1 MSSVT
6 VAMSGGVDS
15 SLAAYYLLQKGYSV
29 SGITMIFRI
38 MFPDGK
44 SFQIGEKAAEDA
56 AIICTQLGISHQ
68 TVDYTEPFNDFVIS
82 DFVRNY
88 LEGRTPNPCIICNK
102 KVKFGKLA
110 DRAFQNGSDYFA
122 TGHYSSIINKES
134 NYFIKRNPLDPKD
147 QTYFLYKIRKEILP
161 KIIFPL
167 SGMEKSTVRIEAEK
181 AKLITAAK
189 KDSQDICFLP
199 DGDYRDFLSNY
210 IIKSG
215 IIVSSGN
222 FVDNDGK
229 ILGRHN
235 GIYNYTIGQ
244 RRGLGVAYSHPLYVS
259 GFNIEKNE
267 VILSKKDELF
277 SKSLKALDVNL
288 FTTLD
293 SGEYQLKTRYA
304 QKDKICTVKEINDGL
319 IIDFK
324 EPIDAVTKGQSA
336 VIYRDDLLIGGGII
350 EDVFS

>member
-6 VAMSGGVDS
+6 IAMSGGVDS
-15 SLAAYYLLQKGYSV
+15 SLAAYSLLQKGYSV

-44 SFQIGEKAAEDA
+44 SFLIGEKAAEDA
-56 AIICTQLGISHQ
+56 AKICIHLGIKHEI
-68 TVDYTEPFNDFVIS
+68 VDYTESFNEFVIS
-82 DFVRNY
+82 DFTRNY
-88 LEGRTPNPCIICNK
+88 LEGRTPNPCVICNK
-102 KVKFGKLA
+102 KIKFGKLA
-110 DRAFQNGSDYFA
+110 DQAFERGSDFFA
-122 TGHYSSIINKES
+122 TGHYSSIIDDGS
-134 NYFIKRNPLDPKD
+134 SYFIKRNALDPKD

-199 DGDYRDFLSNY
+199 DGDYRKFISRFIN
-210 IIKSG
+210 KTNVCASA
-215 IIVSSGN
+215 GN
-222 FVDNDGK
+222 FVNNEGK

-235 GIYNYTIGQ
+235 GIFNYTIGQ
-244 RRGLGVAYSHPLYVS
+244 RRGLGVAYAHPLYVS
-259 GFNIEKNE
+259 GFNIDKNE

-277 SKSLKALDVNL
+277 SKSLSASDINL
-288 FTTLD
+288 FTDLD
-293 SGEYQLKTRYA
+293 SGEYHLKTRYA
-304 QKDKICTVKEINDGL
+304 QKDKSCTVKMTDNKL
-319 IIDFK
+319 LIDFI

-336 VIYRDDLLIGGGII
+336 VLYRGDLLIGGGII
-350 EDVFS
+350 DEIFY

>member
-6 VAMSGGVDS
+6 IAMSGGVDS
-15 SLAAYYLLQKGYSV
+15 SLAAYSLLQKGYSV

-44 SFQIGEKAAEDA
+44 SFLIGEKAAEDA
-56 AIICTQLGISHQ
+56 AKICIHLGIKHEI
-68 TVDYTEPFNDFVIS
+68 VDYTESFNEFVIS
-82 DFVRNY
+82 DFTRSY
-88 LEGRTPNPCIICNK
+88 LEGRTPNPCVICNK
-102 KVKFGKLA
+102 KIKFGKLA
-110 DRAFQNGSDYFA
+110 DQAFERGSDFFA
-122 TGHYSSIINKES
+122 TGHYSSIINDGS
-134 NYFIKRNPLDPKD
+134 SYFIKRNALDPKD

-167 SGMEKSTVRIEAEK
+167 SGMDKSTVRIEAEK

-199 DGDYRDFLSNY
+199 DGDYRNFISKY
-210 IIKSG
+210 ISKSG

-235 GIYNYTIGQ
+235 GIFNYTIGQ
-244 RRGLGVAYSHPLYVS
+244 RRGLGVAYTHPLYVS

-277 SKSLKALDVNL
+277 SKSLSASDVNL
-288 FTTLD
+288 FTDLD
-293 SGEYQLKTRYA
+293 RGEYQLKTRYA
-304 QKDKICTVKEINDGL
+304 QKDKSCTVKMTDNKL
-319 IIDFK
+319 LIDFI

-336 VIYRDDLLIGGGII
+336 VLYRGDLLIGGGII
-350 EDVFS
+350 DDIFY

>member
-1 MSSVT
+1 MSNVT

-15 SLAAYYLLQKGYSV
+15 SLAAYSLLKQGYSV

-38 MFPDGK
+38 LFPDGE
-44 SFQIGEKAAEDA
+44 SFLIGEQSAEDA
-56 AIICTQLGISHQ
+56 RKICAQLGIQHQ
-68 TVDYTEPFNDFVIS
+68 IVDYTESFNEFVIG
-82 DFVRNY
+82 DFTNNY

-102 KVKFGKLA
+102 NVKFGVLA
-110 DRAFQNGSDYFA
+110 DHAFQNGSDYFA
-122 TGHYSSIINKES
+122 TGHYSSIVNINEK
-134 NYFIKRNPLDPKD
+134 YFIKRNPLDPKD

-167 SGMEKSTVRIEAEK
+167 SGMQKSDVRLEAER
-181 AKLITAAK
+181 ANLITASK

-199 DGDYRDFLSNY
+199 DGDYRNFISKYISNTD
-210 IIKSG
+210 IC
-215 IIVSSGN
+215 VSSGN
-222 FVDNDGK
+222 FVDNEGK
-229 ILGRHN
+229 ILGKHN
-235 GIYNYTIGQ
+235 GIFNYTIGQ

-277 SKSLKALDVNL
+277 SESLSASYVNL
-288 FTTLD
+288 FADLD

-304 QKDKICTVKEINDGL
+304 QKDKSCIVKMTDNKL
-319 IIDFK
+319 LIDFI

-336 VIYRDDLLIGGGII
+336 VLYRGDLLIGGGII
-350 EDVFS
+350 DEVFY